1 VTTHATGPQELAT
14 ILAIRMVR
22 VGYLIVGPSLT
33 EEDVDAHERDGGLL
47 RWEVGDTGNR
57 SGDGYNEL
65 ADGHADGSHEQ
76 KVATAHGLDK
86 IQSRKG

>member
-1 VTTHATGPQELAT
+1 MTTHATGPQELAT

-47 RWEVGDTGNR
+47 RWKVGR
-57 SGDGYNEL
+57 SSYGPGDGYDEL
-65 ADGHADGSHEQ
+65 ADGHTGGSHEEE
-76 KVATAHGLDK
+76 VAAPHTLH
-86 IQSRKG
+86 